1 MTLDGKANP
10 KVMQITIPNKMD
22 KQLKLT
28 KTALENYAML
38 SMKLPMDD
46 DGNWGIDYDLSLIHI

>member
-1 MTLDGKANP
+1 MEICITLLN
-10 KVMQITIPNKMD
+10 ITD

-38 SMKLPMDD
+38 AMTLPMED
-46 DGNWGIDYDLSLIHI
+46 DGSWGIDLDKA

>member
-46 DGNWGIDYDLSLIHI
+46 DGNWGID